1 MVETEDR
8 IELPPDLLSRARAG
22 DAEAFCE
29 MTEPLQAAL
38 LRQSTALAGDL
49 STAEDLVSETLVA
62 AWTGLA
68 RYDRT
73 CRLTTWLYSTL
84 LHRYQKSVRRARS
97 RPRSLAWLPFF
108 QARELDQQHQNI
120 PSPEPSPA
128 HAVSQAEVTAQLRRC
143 IETLPEKHRVIIWLR
158 FFDDASLPEMA
169 TILGCSVGTV
179 KSRLH
184 HALEKLSKMKMN
196 LSGFQ
201 GNKQL

>member
-8 IELPPDLLSRARAG
+8 IELPPDLLLRARAG
-22 DAEAFCE
+22 DAQAFCE

-38 LRQSTALAGDL
+38 LRQATALAGDL

-62 AWTGLA
+62 AWTSLA

-73 CRLTTWLYSTL
+73 CRLSTWLYAIL

-108 QARELDQQHQNI
+108 QARELDHQHQNI

-128 HAVSQAEVTAQLRRC
+128 DAVSQAEVTRPFPPPLAH
-143 IETLPEKHRVIIWLR
+143 LPAKHRVIIWLR
-158 FFDDASLPEMA
+158 FFDDASLPE
-169 TILGCSVGTV
+169 
-179 KSRLH
+179 
-184 HALEKLSKMKMN
+184 
-196 LSGFQ
+196 
-201 GNKQL
+201 